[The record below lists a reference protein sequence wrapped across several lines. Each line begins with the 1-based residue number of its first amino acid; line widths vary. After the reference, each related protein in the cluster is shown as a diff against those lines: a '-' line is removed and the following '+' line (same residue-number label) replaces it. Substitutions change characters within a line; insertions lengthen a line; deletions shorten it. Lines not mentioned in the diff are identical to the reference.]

1 MISPEVIN
9 FDPPRF
15 LNQEYTVKRDQ
26 ILNKVPSEEFGN
38 HFHGITAVLPGE
50 IREIAEIQD
59 FFLDSIFYRVE
70 KFPVHKLLEPDFLS
84 AFIKKGSLDARTL
97 GTWSDVDQSIIFESG
112 KLHLSVGKD
121 VYQELGLSGHT
132 EITSSRKQTATYRVT
147 IDVRD
152 EKFIPDCKYYK
163 RVFWCLKNQ
172 VCLQFDWIMSW
183 QPHDVDICP
192 SSFAAYLDLLGFG
205 VAQCKPMFE
214 ERILTQTHIPMLH
227 PETDLLDVIEWVG
240 AAALNITCPKEE
252 DYASSMICPE
262 PSYKSEKV
270 HILKWRGFFPSS
282 QAKQL
287 LGVILR
293 LHPEVTETTQPAWL
307 NLTFHGFDE
316 FRTAPN
322 IWSVFTTTSD
332 ACHVF
337 TSQTSRR
344 KIK

>member
-9 FDPPRF
+9 FDPPKF
-15 LNQEYTVKRDQ
+15 LNQEYTVKREQ
-26 ILNKVPSEEFGN
+26 IFNKVPSEEYGN

-50 IREIAEIQD
+50 ISEIAEVQD
-59 FFLDSIFYRVE
+59 YFLDSIYYRVE
-70 KFPVHKLLEPDFLS
+70 NFPVYKLLEPDFLS
-84 AFIKKGSLDARTL
+84 AFIKKGCLDARSL
-97 GTWSDVDQSIIFESG
+97 GTWSDVDQSISLESG

-121 VYQELGLSGHT
+121 VYQELGLSGHRD
-132 EITSSRKQTATYRVT
+132 ITSSRQQTAIYRVT
-147 IDVRD
+147 IDLRD
-152 EKFIPDCKYYK
+152 EKFIPDSKYYK

-183 QPHDVDICP
+183 QPHNVDICP

-205 VAQCKPMFE
+205 VVQCKPKFE
-214 ERILTQTHIPMLH
+214 ERILTQTDIPMLH
-227 PETDLLDVIEWVG
+227 PETDLLDVVEWVG

-270 HILKWRGFFPSS
+270 HILKWRGFFLST
-282 QAKQL
+282 QAKHL
-287 LGVILR
+287 LGLILR
-293 LHPEVTETTQPAWL
+293 LHPEVTETSQPAWL

-332 ACHVF
+332 VCHVF

-344 KIK
+344 KMK